1 MGWLIK
7 AFPAVAI
14 LLFAPAS
21 LAVVGANVTTE
32 TPASAVEIA
41 QLPRFCWAQY
51 HVPGINGNDYPIR
64 DCGVGM
70 NHYCPGL
77 VGFVRGRTAPNKSRA
92 LYFLKGADGAIAYTE
107 RAMEG
112 YPNCSIR
119 EHVAETRAE
128 LNRLLRMYGAKP
140 QGTR

>member
-1 MGWLIK
+1 MRSLTK
-7 AFPAVAI
+7 TLLAVAMLI
-14 LLFAPAS
+14 FAPAS
-21 LAVVGANVTTE
+21 LAVVGSSVTAE
-32 TPASAVEIA
+32 TPASAIEIA

-51 HVPGINGNDYPIR
+51 RVPGWDGSKDPIK

-77 VGFVRGRTAPNKSRA
+77 VGFIRGRSAPNKSRA

-107 RAMEG
+107 RAVVG

-119 EHVAETRAE
+119 AHVADTRAE
-128 LNRLLRMYGAKP
+128 LNRLLRAYGAKP
-140 QGTR
+140 LEQH